1 MKGRADDTRA
11 GTGAGAGTRVDDCAF
26 SELAAPD
33 GGPDSIDEVISDG
46 GPDSIDEVI
55 AEWQREWPDLDVMA
69 LSCFAR
75 MKWLSKTLANIVD
88 EVLRR
93 HSLSPGEFDVLAALR
108 RSGPP
113 YTLIPSRLSA
123 LLMMSRA
130 GMTNRL
136 DRLEAARL
144 IERAVDPAD
153 RRSFLVRLTDQGRAV
168 IDAAVA
174 EHAQVVTRICGALT
188 PDQYRN
194 LDDALRT
201 LLRAAQ

>member
-11 GTGAGAGTRVDDCAF
+11 SAEAGVDDCVFA
-26 SELAAPD
+26 ELPAPH
-33 GGPDSIDEVISDG
+33 G

-55 AEWQREWPDLDVMA
+55 AEWQREWPDLDVTA

-75 MKWLSKTLANIVD
+75 VKWLYKMLANIID
-88 EVLRR
+88 ELLRR

-108 RSGPP
+108 RSGAP
-113 YTLIPSRLSA
+113 YTLIPSQLSA
-123 LLMMSRA
+123 LLMTSRA

-144 IERAVDPAD
+144 IERTVDPAD

-168 IDAAVA
+168 IDAAVT
-174 EHAQVVTRICGALT
+174 EHAQVIHRICGALS
-188 PDQYRN
+188 PDQHRN

-201 LLRAAQ
+201 LLRSAQMRPDQVAFGHPPE